1 MMTTAVTIVSA
12 TAGPTR
18 QKNVRQKNAGLFF
31 CLAIFCLAPETM
43 ITAMT
48 ATKKGLDKSY
58 AR

>member
-1 MMTTAVTIVSA
+1 MITTAVIIVSA
-12 TAGPTR
+12 TAGPIG

-31 CLAIFCLAPETM
+31 CLAPETM

-48 ATKKGLDKSY
+48 TNKKGLDISD